1 MPTRK
6 NTMQS
11 ATLAQALLIMGDFA
25 TKESAW
31 HGKEVEAFAEALTTM
46 SLDSKSQEVQ
56 DAAQYFLDNVGNDE
70 FSMSDEHYRTIN
82 KKLDECKAVLEGM
95 KPESSARFLFWLA
108 QVGKHVSVAK
118 PSGWFAGGNSQMSE
132 KQLKAF
138 GMVLM
143 SVYPG
148 SVMKLVMGKKEI
160 NPFLAIENWVDKN
173 GA

>member
-11 ATLAQALLIMGDFA
+11 AILAQAIWIMGDFL

-31 HGKEVEAFAEALTTM
+31 HDKEVEAFADAVTTM
-46 SLDSKSQEVQ
+46 SLNSKSKEVRG
-56 DAAQYFLDNVGNDE
+56 AAQYLVDNNDNDE

-118 PSGWFAGGNSQMSE
+118 PSGWFAGGNSKMSE

-148 SVMKLVMGKKEI
+148 SVMKLVMGKNEI
-160 NPFLAIENWVDKN
+160 NPFLAIEIWAEKN